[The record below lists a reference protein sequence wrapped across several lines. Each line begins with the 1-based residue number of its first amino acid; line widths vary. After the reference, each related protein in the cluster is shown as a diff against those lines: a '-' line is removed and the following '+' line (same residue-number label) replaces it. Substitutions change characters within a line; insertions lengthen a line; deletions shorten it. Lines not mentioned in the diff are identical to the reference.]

1 VRRLLPMCATAVAA
15 LALGIAGCGG
25 SDDAGGSGG
34 SGDGGD
40 GAKSSEPI
48 KIGAAVASTGFV
60 SAFDIPAVNGA
71 EIAIAD
77 INAKGGVL
85 GRKLELVKGDTK
97 SDVALG
103 TRVANE
109 LIGKKAEM
117 LLVSCDFDYGAPQ
130 ALAAQA
136 KGLIAISVCSA
147 SAKWGDLVSVGDLA
161 FTSGSSVNGQGAAAA
176 EWTYNDKRWRKAW
189 MLTDTELVYNTG
201 MANGFEDRWK
211 QLEGTKIV
219 GKETFKAQQDA
230 SIAAQISRLKR
241 LSDQPD
247 FIYVTSCPPAGAKA
261 FRQIRTAG
269 VDLPIVTSDC
279 FDGTYWTDAVPNLS
293 NFFYL
298 TYGSIFGD
306 DSNQAV
312 NQFVEKYKEKAGE
325 APPTS
330 HAFPGY
336 TAIEAWAKGVEEA
349 GTTESKAV
357 KAKMETFKDE
367 KFLVGDTTWTN
378 KSHIASR
385 PHAVMEVE
393 DGKFK
398 FLKTVRAEVVPPYRP

>member
-1 VRRLLPMCATAVAA
+1 VKRLLPVCATAAA
-15 LALGIAGCGG
+15 VLALGIAGCGG
-25 SDDAGGSGG
+25 SDEAGGSGG
-34 SGDGGD
+34 GGSGD
-40 GAKSSEPI
+40 AKSTEPI
-48 KIGAAVASTGFV
+48 IVGAAVASTGFV

-71 EIAIAD
+71 EIAIED
-77 INAKGGVL
+77 INAKGGLL
-85 GRKLELVKGDTK
+85 GRKLQLEKGDTK

-176 EWTYNDKRWRKAW
+176 EWTFNDKNWRKAW

-211 QLEGTKIV
+211 GLEGTKIV

-241 LSDQPD
+241 LPEQPD

-279 FDGTYWTDAVPNLS
+279 FDGDYWTDAVPNLS
-293 NFFYL
+293 NFFFL

-306 DSNQAV
+306 DASPAV
-312 NQFVEKYKEKAGE
+312 NEFVKKYTDKTGKP
-325 APPTS
+325 PPTS

-336 TAIEAWAKGVEEA
+336 TAIEAWAKGVEQA
-349 GTTESKAV
+349 GSTESKAV
-357 KAKMETFKDE
+357 KAKMEGFTDE
-367 KFLVGDTTWTN
+367 KFLVGETTWTA

-385 PHAVMEVE
+385 PHAVMQVE
-393 DGKFK
+393 GGKFK
-398 FLKTVRAEVVPPYRP
+398 FIKTVRAEEVPPYRP